1 MLSNPGSGDGQI
13 NTPGDIAFDQSGNMY
28 VTDTGNYR
36 VQKLTSNFTFITKWG
51 TVGSG
56 PGQFYGPWG
65 IAVDRQNY
73 VYVVDSANSRVEK
86 FGPSGGG
93 GGTGN
98 TPLGNNVLVTI
109 DPTVSVTFGQ
119 VLVPGNTTVTLQS
132 TGPGMMK
139 GIRPVPSNPPKYY
152 DVTTT
157 AVFTGNI
164 QVTLSYNNTDF
175 TGPETDLMMYHYD
188 TSLSRPAWRN
198 VTTSVLTSQNKI
210 SGSSQS
216 LSVFM
221 IVEPAATT
229 GIGDDALGV
238 TARLLPSAPNPFRS
252 STRVSFTLPE
262 AQAARLEVF
271 NLNGARIRTL
281 ADGILSAGEHGFDW
295 NAADERGVRQAPG
308 MYFFRL
314 TTASVRTS
322 QKVLLVE

>member
-1 MLSNPGSGDGQI
+1 VGTDGRL
-13 NTPGDIAFDQSGNMY
+13 Y

-175 TGPETDLMMYHYD
+175 TGPETSLMIYHYD
-188 TSLSRPAWRN
+188 TSLSRPATRS
-198 VTTSVLTSQNKI
+198 TS
-210 SGSSQS
+210 SS
-216 LSVFM
+216 
-221 IVEPAATT
+221 
-229 GIGDDALGV
+229 
-238 TARLLPSAPNPFRS
+238 TARARCSRRWTAGRS
-252 STRVSFTLPE
+252 SRS
-262 AQAARLEVF
+262 
-271 NLNGARIRTL
+271 
-281 ADGILSAGEHGFDW
+281 
-295 NAADERGVRQAPG
+295 PG
-308 MYFFRL
+308 R
-314 TTASVRTS
+314 R
-322 QKVLLVE
+322 